1 MIRIQEN
8 IPLAP
13 LTVFKIGGSARY
25 FCEATTPE
33 EVREAVSYAQNQKV
47 SFAVLGAGSNTLVAD
62 EGYSGLVIKMQMR
75 TISVKE
81 NTVTA
86 GAGASMAQVVVA
98 SVGAGL
104 TGFEWAIGVPGT
116 IGGSVV
122 GNAGCFGGEMKDV
135 IETVE
140 LLDTESGDVN
150 VLKNAE
156 CHFAYRESRF
166 KKEPN
171 SIILSVTLLLTPG
184 DKKESSARILEY
196 TKKRT
201 SSQDI
206 GSQCA
211 GCIFKNPSQML
222 PAGRLI
228 DEAGLKGLSVGQAY
242 VSDRHG
248 NYIINRGG
256 AKAAD
261 VEALIKD
268 VKEKIK
274 KHFDIDLHE
283 EMRRIK

>member
-1 MIRIQEN
+1 MRIQEH

-25 FCEATTPE
+25 FCEATTAD
-33 EVREAVSYAQNQKV
+33 EVREAVS
-47 SFAVLGAGSNTLVAD
+47 FAHAHAVPFVVLGAGSNVLVAD
-62 EGYSGLVIKMQMR
+62 EGYPGLVIKMQMR
-75 TISVKE
+75 NVSVKE

-86 GAGASMAQVVVA
+86 GAGASMAQAVIA

-135 IETVE
+135 VDAVE
-140 LLDTESGDVN
+140 VLDTESGMIKT
-150 VLKNAE
+150 LKNSE

-166 KKEPN
+166 KKEPQN
-171 SIILSVTLLLTPG
+171 IILSATFLLTPG

-211 GCIFKNPSQML
+211 GCIFKNPSQTL

-228 DEAGLKGLSVGQAY
+228 DEAGLKGTSVGQAY
-242 VSDRHG
+242 VSERHG

-261 VEALIKD
+261 VEVLIKEI
-268 VKEKIK
+268 KEKIK
-274 KHFDIDLHE
+274 KHFSIDLHE